1 MLSLLFVAMLAAGSD
16 NSARTLFTGCL
27 RSSYEKGTA
36 QKLAADAYDAF
47 AKQECAVQMQGFRSA
62 VIGYDMKAGWT
73 RKKAEPD
80 ADSQVNDY
88 LGEWTDR
95 YRDSHSA
102 TAAK

>member
-1 MLSLLFVAMLAAGSD
+1 
-16 NSARTLFTGCL
+16 
-27 RSSYEKGTA
+27 
-36 QKLAADAYDAF
+36 
-47 AKQECAVQMQGFRSA
+47 MQGFRSA
-62 VIGYDMKAGWT
+62 VISYDMKAGWT

-95 YRDSHSA
+95 YRDDHSA